1 MQSEHNSKK
10 RNKHTQSTRQ
20 GSSTVTRIIVAITI
34 KMIVSITPN
43 ATETKAQNLL
53 LWNLEVHYYFHFAIE
68 INPEAIKIIPKLRTM
83 FL

>member
-1 MQSEHNSKK
+1 
-10 RNKHTQSTRQ
+10 
-20 GSSTVTRIIVAITI
+20 
-34 KMIVSITPN
+34 MIVSITPN